1 MQEIIHCSE
10 ESLLES
16 MRHEILAEDIVKK
29 LRPSLEQYAV
39 EVRRFVRES
48 MVRGFDRNMILY
60 STAVFEKEIKSII
73 TMAEESLHLSQSSKI
88 KILGSELQGIKD
100 FITVFV
106 ETTKKIIMEEPNS
119 KQQMILERRGQ

>member
-1 MQEIIHCSE
+1 MQEIIHSSE

-73 TMAEESLHLSQSSKI
+73 TMAEESLHLSQSAKI

-119 KQQMILERRGQ
+119 KQQMVLERRGK

>member
-1 MQEIIHCSE
+1 MQETIHNSE
-10 ESLLES
+10 ESMFER

-73 TMAEESLHLSQSSKI
+73 AMAEESLHLSQSAKI